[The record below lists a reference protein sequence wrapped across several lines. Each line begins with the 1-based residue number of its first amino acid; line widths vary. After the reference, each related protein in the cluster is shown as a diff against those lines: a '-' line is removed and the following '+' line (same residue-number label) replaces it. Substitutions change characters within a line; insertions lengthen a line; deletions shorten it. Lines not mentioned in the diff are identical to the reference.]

1 MRSNPHLLPVGGRWG
16 QYNNDNIGFILS
28 TGQISSTRI
37 GDVTPNNI
45 LLGGVV
51 CPNLYP
57 VEFTCVGVEV
67 GLLGWRRNGI
77 NIGGTFTAGFSSEG
91 NFQQVQGFTLFLD
104 SITTRN
110 SVANMTSRLVG
121 NSSNLMSGDRITCVG
136 TGSEDTAIL
145 NFSLRGK
152 IISIL

>member
-1 MRSNPHLLPVGGRWG
+1 M
-16 QYNNDNIGFILS
+16 QYNNDSIGFILS

-37 GDVTPNNI
+37 DHITPNNI

-57 VEFTCVGVEV
+57 VEFTCIGIEV
-67 GLLGWRRNGI
+67 GGLVWRRNRT
-77 NIGGTFTAGFSSEG
+77 NIGGAFVAGISSEG
-91 NFQQVQGFTLFLD
+91 NSQQAQGFILFLD

-121 NSSNLMSGDRITCVG
+121 NISNLISGDRITCAG
-136 TGSEDTAIL
+136 TGLEDTAIL
-145 NFSLRGK
+145 NYLLRGTCN
-152 IISIL
+152 INIFAANY